1 MANSYYQTIT
11 KPKLY
16 VSYPLWQYANGA
28 LDDIETNY
36 NISDGDTYVA
46 PDQDLIRMI
55 QLDPSKI
62 TKLYP
67 DDNQPFSVNKYKILP
82 KEDNFT
88 NVIDSGLWNFDYMAI
103 LGHNFASAN
112 AKVVIQ
118 AADANGSVLDIETS
132 NIVNHNPHGVCEFDG
147 WSLFNLDTKPQNNS
161 HNFRFCFTN
170 NGQGS
175 YGELPLK
182 VGSIMWGKVYEF
194 PQNADL
200 SETISFDYGI
210 TQKKTISGKTIS
222 QANFTKPN
230 NWITEPFG
238 LTEATVGE
246 RGDNFQRR
254 SGIRTWD
261 ISFDSLAPE
270 KVMNQLIMM
279 NSNGWTA
286 QENHSHHGENNESD
300 YNINNG
306 IDFYTNIVNRSING
320 HLPMM
325 LQIDADDPSPQNF
338 AIVRM
343 DSKSFK
349 ITQKTPNLYNIK
361 LKLTEQI

>member
-28 LDDIETNY
+28 LDDTQTNF
-36 NISDGDTYVA
+36 GDI
-46 PDQDLIRMI
+46 DEDMIKMI

-62 TKLYP
+62 TPIYP
-67 DDNQPFSVNKYKILP
+67 IAGEHNVMKYRIVP
-82 KEDNFT
+82 QADNFT
-88 NVIDSGLWNFDYMAI
+88 DVIDSGLWNFDFCAI
-103 LGHNFASAN
+103 LGHNLASAG
-112 AKVVIQ
+112 AKPLIQ
-118 AADANGSVLDIETS
+118 ANNDTQGGVTNISTS
-132 NIVNHNPHGVCEFDG
+132 TIVNHNHNGVPEYDG
-147 WSLFNLDTKPQNNS
+147 WSLFNLDDKPNTDSWNM
-161 HNFRFCFTN
+161 RFCLQSEGDSWT
-170 NGQGS
+170 
-175 YGELPLK
+175 ELPILI
-182 VGSIMWGKVYEF
+182 GNIMWGKSFTF

-200 SETISFDYGI
+200 SETITTDYGVK
-210 TQKKTISGKTIS
+210 QKQTISGKTIS

-238 LTEATVGE
+238 LTEAFGE

-254 SGIRTWD
+254 SGRRSWT

-270 KVMNQLIMM
+270 KVMNQLMMM

-286 QENHSHHGENNESD
+286 QDNHTTQADGIKSE
-300 YNINNG
+300 YNINNAV
-306 IDFYTNIVNRSING
+306 DFYTNVVHRTMGG

-338 AIVRM
+338 AIVRL
-343 DSKSFK
+343 SGNSLQ